1 MKCSSCFSAVL
12 VPPVVAGT
20 EVPEW
25 NRLQLRSGPR
35 LSMHGP
41 ALHVNVA
48 HHIRQPCKQ
57 YAGWTL
63 IVRHSN
69 VFARLTLGCHWLI
82 LHSVKAKAA
91 DQLFYRQFGQ
101 LLAQVRRKKG
111 MSQEFLADE
120 LGLSRTSITNIEKG
134 RQPIQ
139 LHSLYR
145 IARLLSVE
153 LKELLPSPQVLA
165 LQRPAEKLSVSRSE
179 WLQTMNVTLPK
190 GTPNAPNRSRA
201 RGAKIT

>member
-1 MKCSSCFSAVL
+1 
-12 VPPVVAGT
+12 
-20 EVPEW
+20 
-25 NRLQLRSGPR
+25 
-35 LSMHGP
+35 
-41 ALHVNVA
+41 
-48 HHIRQPCKQ
+48 
-57 YAGWTL
+57 
-63 IVRHSN
+63 
-69 VFARLTLGCHWLI
+69 
-82 LHSVKAKAA
+82 VKPKAA

-111 MSQEFLADE
+111 KSQEFLADE

-145 IARLLSVE
+145 IARLLGVE
-153 LKELLPSPQVLA
+153 LKELLPSPQVFD

-179 WLQTMNVTLPK
+179 WLETMNVTLPK
-190 GTPNAPNRSRA
+190 GIPNAPNRSRA